1 MINMIGIKQ
10 LLTSQTSESS
20 RKEPP
25 ANRTKRWVGFDGSA
39 LCRIAGLFVAMALA
53 AGAAELKPFTVGS
66 DVFDPAGGHIQGIA
80 ASEEAIYVAQMTL
93 LLKFDWTGKLIRK
106 VPVIKH
112 TGDIAYHNG
121 EIFAAVAVYEGPN
134 TGKGMI
140 RVFDRDLN
148 LLRETLIDRTVDG
161 IAYLDGVLFVGMGAK
176 TQPSE
181 KEHRVNVLG
190 RFDAKTLAE
199 TAPRADFDYGY
210 ETKFGFQNIATDG
223 HVLYGTFYSVKGA
236 PQIAMFDKSLK
247 ILGTH
252 TLDANQG
259 LDVVPPALTG
269 GKLLFVKAKTK
280 TTKKPKSVSC
290 SFDFWAPSETKAK

>member
-1 MINMIGIKQ
+1 MPTAPNDRLVLG
-10 LLTSQTSESS
+10 
-20 RKEPP
+20 
-25 ANRTKRWVGFDGSA
+25 
-39 LCRIAGLFVAMALA
+39 RIAGLFVAVALA

-66 DVFDPAGGHIQGIA
+66 EVFDPTGGHIQGIA
-80 ASEEAIYVAQMTL
+80 ASEEALYVAQMTL
-93 LLKFDWTGKLIRK
+93 LLKVDWTGKLIKK
-106 VPVIKH
+106 VPVLKH
-112 TGDIAYHNG
+112 TGDISYHNG
-121 EIFAAVAVYEGPN
+121 EIYTAVAVYEGPN

-148 LLRETLIDRTVDG
+148 LVRETLIDRTVDG
-161 IAYLDGVLFVGMGAK
+161 IAYLDGVLYVGMGAK

-223 HVLYGTFYSVKGA
+223 NVLYGTFYSVKGA
-236 PQIAMFDKSLK
+236 PQVAVFDKGLK

-252 TLDANQG
+252 TLAANQG

-280 TTKKPKSVSC
+280 TTKKPASVSC
-290 SFDFWAPSETKAK
+290 SFDFWAPLETKKK

>member
-1 MINMIGIKQ
+1 M
-10 LLTSQTSESS
+10 
-20 RKEPP
+20 
-25 ANRTKRWVGFDGSA
+25 FSA
-39 LCRIAGLFVAMALA
+39 VALA
-53 AGAAELKPFTVGS
+53 AGAAELRPFTVGS
-66 DVFDPAGGHIQGIA
+66 EVFDPAGNHIQGIA
-80 ASEEAIYVAQMTL
+80 ASEEALYVAQMTM
-93 LLKFDWTGKLIRK
+93 LLKLDWTGKLIKK
-106 VPVIKH
+106 VPVITH

-121 EIFAAVAVYEGPN
+121 EIYTAVAVYQGPN

-148 LLRETLIDRTVDG
+148 LIRETLIDRMVDG
-161 IAYLDGVLFVGMGAK
+161 IAYLDGVLYLGMGAK
-176 TQPSE
+176 TPPSQE
-181 KEHRVNVLG
+181 PHRVNVLG

-210 ETKFGFQNIATDG
+210 ETKFGFQNITTDG
-223 HVLYGTFYSVKGA
+223 NVLYGTFYSVKGA
-236 PQIAMFDKSLK
+236 PQVAVFDKALR

-269 GKLLFVKAKTK
+269 GKLLFVRAKTK

-290 SFDFWAPSETKAK
+290 SFDFWAPLETKGK

>member
-1 MINMIGIKQ
+1 MPTAPNHG
-10 LLTSQTSESS
+10 L
-20 RKEPP
+20 
-25 ANRTKRWVGFDGSA
+25 V
-39 LCRIAGLFVAMALA
+39 LCRTAGLLVAVAFA

-66 DVFDPAGGHIQGIA
+66 GVFDPTGNHIQGIA
-80 ASEEAIYVAQMTL
+80 ASEEALYVAQMTM
-93 LLKFDWTGKLIRK
+93 LLKLDWTGKLIKK
-106 VPVIKH
+106 VPVITH
-112 TGDIAYHNG
+112 TGDISYHDG
-121 EIFAAVAVYEGPN
+121 EIYAAVALYEGPN

-148 LLRETLIDRTVDG
+148 LIRETLIDRMVDG
-161 IAYLDGVLFVGMGAK
+161 IAYLDGVLYLGMGAK
-176 TQPSE
+176 TQPSQQA
-181 KEHRVNVLG
+181 HRVNVVG

-223 HVLYGTFYSVKGA
+223 KVLYGTFYSVKGA
-236 PQIAMFDKSLK
+236 PQVAVFDKKLRV
-247 ILGTH
+247 LGTH

-280 TTKKPKSVSC
+280 TTKKPALVSC
-290 SFDFWAPSETKAK
+290 SFDFWAPSETKGK